1 MKNTVVKI
9 INLNPMKLEKVY
21 DIFWTIMSSF
31 NQKVVLFSLS
41 KFGFHFQN
49 DINLVNLGLQ
59 SILLIGIEWKRQ
71 FGSQSWIIQQW
82 NFNTLFNRYIA
93 KAIYTTSDRQALIN
107 FVHIYHCED
116 LLLVRVLMYRND
128 NLGIQ
133 YIVIKICH
141 SFFIFLLGSMLSK
154 YHKLPTH
161 SHQVKDAKIKHH
173 CFDEFVNKW
182 WLRIHTT
189 CKHFE
194 SL

>member
-49 DINLVNLGLQ
+49 DINLVNLGPQ

-93 KAIYTTSDRQALIN
+93 KAIYTTSDRQALII

-116 LLLVRVLMYRND
+116 LLLVHLCTEMTTLVYNILSSKFA
-128 NLGIQ
+128 
-133 YIVIKICH
+133 IV
-141 SFFIFLLGSMLSK
+141 FLFFLLGSMLSK